1 MKNFYEI
8 LGVSEDA
15 TNDEIRRAYRKK
27 AMDSHPDLHSDDPDA
42 TKNFLEID
50 EAKKTLLDKAKRK
63 KYDNDL
69 KKYRAM
75 SNISHANNST
85 PKQNTSSV
93 VSDFVSEILN
103 SYNQGYAKNTKNDEF
118 IKIQKMIEKID
129 EKIKKVEIDILVI
142 QNSMSHTV
150 HNEYNNKV
158 NDLTK
163 DKTETI
169 SNLSSKM
176 TDERNKKRFLS
187 TFFTKVDENIKAKWN
202 LKIKEIEQ
210 EFEKKLVS
218 LKNNYESR
226 LKAEDEE
233 NQKKQ
238 EEIDKKLSEKELLQ
252 QEKERFRQIIYS
264 NNTSNYTRK
273 TK

>member
-27 AMDSHPDLHSDDPDA
+27 AMDSHPDLYSDDPDA

-238 EEIDKKLSEKELLQ
+238 EEVDKKLSEKELLQ